1 MWCRIASAN
10 ASAVW
15 LFQSPIM
22 PKSTACL
29 NRCCSFL
36 RSILNSMVMTISWF
50 SVPGGQHGMPH
61 HHSHII
67 EAWPKTAQEG
77 ASFRWRSASTPVVR
91 GSKRCGGECC
101 RCPREPH
108 CRTELQQE
116 VEILGEAGREG
127 LLGELGPADGRGG
140 GRHGPAEERRQRL
153 HLVTGLDLLDVVYVG
168 GVEELRAVARLTNVA
183 GFVFIV
189 SLCGVGCAPCD
200 PSPTWRQGDYR
211 RALKRQRDLRPHV
224 IAFHGVLDINLR

>member
-1 MWCRIASAN
+1 
-10 ASAVW
+10 
-15 LFQSPIM
+15 M

-77 ASFRWRSASTPVVR
+77 ASSVAAREHACGPRGKAMRRRTPPSCPGSRTAGQNCSRKSRYSAKRVVKASWR
-91 GSKRCGGECC
+91 
-101 RCPREPH
+101 
-108 CRTELQQE
+108 
-116 VEILGEAGREG
+116 
-127 LLGELGPADGRGG
+127 ELGPADGRGG

-168 GVEELRAVARLTNVA
+168 GVEELRAIARLTNVA

-200 PSPTWRQGDYR
+200 PSPTWRQGDCR